1 MFGLTWEKIVAAVQ
15 GKLEITV
22 NCPEPSRVCIDTRT
36 LQKGD
41 LFFALPGEKT
51 DGHYFLKEALEK
63 GAGGAVAAYC
73 PADFAVAD
81 FPLIIVKDTVKAL
94 QQLAVA
100 QRNIF
105 SGLVVGVTGSTGK
118 TSTKEMISAVL
129 QEKWT
134 VLKTAE
140 NHNNELGLPL
150 TILDLK
156 REDQVIVVEMGM
168 RSLGEID
175 FLCRLS
181 QPNYGV
187 ITNIG
192 HTHEELLGSQERIA
206 QAKAEIIAHL
216 PAKGGLVLPHSAK
229 NILHPW
235 LTKIRC
241 PLLRFGL
248 TAQADLAAQQ
258 ICLRGEKGISFN
270 LVYRGK
276 EVGVINLPLPGKHNV
291 FNALAAIAA
300 AKHLGLSWA
309 EIKTGLEKVALPGM
323 RLEFNKTARGD
334 VQVINDAYNANP
346 DSMLSALEVLQEVA
360 GGKRAIGVLGEMY
373 ELGAYTEEGHLLVGR
388 QAQAKGLAYLVTVGK
403 LGEIIARGAREAG
416 MSRERVRS
424 CLNNKEALSCLQEIM
439 QTGDV
444 VLVKG
449 SRGVKMEEIVAGLL
463 SG

>member
-15 GKLEITV
+15 GKLEITAD
-22 NCPEPSRVCIDTRT
+22 CPEPSRVCIDTRT

-63 GAGGAVAAYC
+63 GAGGAVVAYC

-100 QRNIF
+100 QRNLF

-216 PAKGGLVLPHSAK
+216 PAAGGLVLPHSAK

-241 PLLRFGL
+241 PLLCFGL
-248 TAQADLAAQQ
+248 TAQADLSAQQ

-309 EIKTGLEKVALPGM
+309 EIKTGLGKAALPGM
-323 RLEFNKTARGD
+323 RLEFSKTASGD

-360 GGKRAIGVLGEMY
+360 RGKRAIGVLGEMY

-388 QAQAKGLAYLVTVGK
+388 QAQEKGLAYLVTVGK

-416 MSRERVRS
+416 MSKERVRS